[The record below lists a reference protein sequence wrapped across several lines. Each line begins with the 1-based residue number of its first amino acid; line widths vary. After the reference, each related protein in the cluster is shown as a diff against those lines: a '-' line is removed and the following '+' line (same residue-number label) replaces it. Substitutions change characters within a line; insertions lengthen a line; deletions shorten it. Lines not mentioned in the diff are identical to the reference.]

1 MPTFIGDGVTKIIN
15 LEDYLATYPGDLL
28 IFRDFESDGTVTIND
43 PNIIDTAIS
52 GGTYSLVSGATK
64 ISPNTIAGAYSTA
77 LGTLAEEIQIDGGK
91 LISPDQVPATEENVP
106 GQVLES
112 ISIKVFSINKQGAA
126 PINATRYFSDGSTRV
141 YDIGLS
147 VIDSQSVIVY
157 VDKIRQGILAT
168 DSSIDYSI
176 AFTTNQVEFVTA
188 PDANSLIEIVSIG
201 VGGVEILDYQEFI
214 ADGDTSYFLTKANYQ
229 DTQSIVVT
237 VDGNQI
243 DTGFVNST
251 DILGVRNKTL
261 VEFAEKPEF
270 NQSVKSS
277 AIVELNNVLLKG
289 VDTSYEIYD
298 GTNNQIVL
306 GLDPEEAIGTIT
318 SNNIKVYV
326 NNQLLPFL
334 VAYTYNGITATVTI
348 STQYLTLGDAI
359 KIENDVRT
367 QYSFTNNNIEIS
379 SAVTINE
386 GDTLTVT
393 WFSEYPTMDI
403 ISDQYTGGKSHYKLA
418 REPVN
423 SSYVWVYKNGIRLT
437 SGQDYSV
444 SLSRL
449 LVYIKDT
456 TVLTDEIRII
466 QFGSVIYKKPQA
478 YEIFKDM
485 LNVHHYKRYS
495 IDNNI
500 KLSKNLN
507 YYDQSIEVTDASQLD
522 NPVSAR
528 NIPGIIEING
538 EKIEYF
544 IKSGNTLSQL
554 RRGSFGTAIK
564 TVHEINSYVIN
575 VGLSENIPYRE
586 QQEKTNFISDGSTT
600 LVGPLTFVPN
610 QGARTTWNRGGI
622 DPVTGQPLIP
632 TTYGPSDEIEVFV
645 GGIRLKK
652 DPVTIYTEI
661 NGSSSQ
667 TSNEILPAEFS
678 VDGLSNYVRL
688 TYPVNAGTRITI
700 IRRIGSTWY
709 DRGETTASNGV
720 TITENTNPIATFL
733 KQKVT
738 ELPE

>member
-1 MPTFIGDGVTKIIN
+1 
-15 LEDYLATYPGDLL
+15 
-28 IFRDFESDGTVTIND
+28 
-43 PNIIDTAIS
+43 
-52 GGTYSLVSGATK
+52 VS
-64 ISPNTIAGAYSTA
+64 
-77 LGTLAEEIQIDGGK
+77 
-91 LISPDQVPATEENVP
+91 ATEENVP

-112 ISIKVFSINKQGAA
+112 ISIKVFSISKQGAA

-176 AFTTNQVEFVTA
+176 LFTTNQIEFVTA
-188 PDANSLIEIVSIG
+188 PDANSLIEIISIG

-251 DILGVRNKTL
+251 DVLGVRNKTL

-270 NQSVKSS
+270 NQSVKIICLGSALDTDSSLQSVIRTNRQIITVDGSTRKYDLDYFVSLSRNSVKSS

-348 STQYLTLGDAI
+348 STQYLTVGDAI

-367 QYSFTNNNIEIS
+367 QYSFSNNDIEIS
-379 SAVTINE
+379 NAVTINE

-403 ISDQYTGGKSHYKLA
+403 ISDQYSGGKSHYKLA

-466 QFGSVIYKKPQA
+466 QFGSIIYKKPQA

-495 IDNNI
+495 IDNKI
-500 KLSKNLN
+500 KLSKTLN

-522 NPVSAR
+522 NPVPAR
-528 NIPGIIEING
+528 NIPGIIEIDG

-544 IKSGNTLSQL
+544 VKAGNKLSQL

-564 TVHEINSYVIN
+564 PVHEINSYVIN

-586 QQEKTNFISDGSTT
+586 QQEKTNFISDGSSI
-600 LVGPLTFVPN
+600 LVGPLTFVPK
-610 QGARTTWNRGGI
+610 QGVRTAWDRGGI

-632 TTYGPSDEIEVFV
+632 NTYGPSDEIEVFV

-652 DPVTIYTEI
+652 DPITSYAELK
-661 NGSSSQ
+661 GSSSLN
-667 TSNEILPAEFS
+667 SNEILPAEFS